1 MRAGSPFHLDPFKT
15 SAWNALLAG
24 RKRWVIYPPNQV
36 PPSGVDVDEDEDT
49 GEIDYTGEDPIVWF
63 LEHYPLIKNRY
74 LHPVSESAR
83 LSALCVVVNVVRCA
97 LCAQGCEPAPDRV
110 HPRRGRDHLRAHQL
124 V

>member
-15 SAWNALLAG
+15 SAWNALLVG

-63 LEHYPLIKNRY
+63 LEHYPLIKNRHS
-74 LHPVSESAR
+74 HPVSESAS
-83 LSALCVVVNVVRCA
+83 LSALCVVANVVRYA
-97 LCAQGCEPAPDRV
+97 LCA
-110 HPRRGRDHLRAHQL
+110 
-124 V
+124 